1 MSQNVTIDIWYMVW
15 QGWNFH
21 DVKIKLYWDY
31 FGNHQHRL
39 QKENA
44 FLFCS
49 HPLHLFAV
57 QGEEGATFQI
67 CSSRSKS
74 FADRYWSKKQMSRQK
89 NTNIHHPHRSFSLLM
104 KLEVPLVFFLVSFLT
119 LQIHKYSQLLTG
131 TTALAEGAVDW
142 PLSSCR
148 GAPLAPAFI
157 FSATALMS

>member
-1 MSQNVTIDIWYMVW
+1 MIHGVTGLKLSWC
-15 QGWNFH
+15 
-21 DVKIKLYWDY
+21 KIKLYWDY

-89 NTNIHHPHRSFSLLM
+89 NTNIHPHRSFSLLM
-104 KLEVPLVFFLVSFLT
+104 KLEVSLVFFLFLVSFLT

-131 TTALAEGAVDW
+131 MTTLHDDSGQSTAPSA
-142 PLSSCR
+142 R